1 MMMNIIILSI
11 LTLGSVDARLM
22 PNHVRLPRV
31 ILGSV
36 ILPSTSQFI
45 LCHHTSAILPKH
57 PRMSLSRIRLVKR
70 PIGVVAKAAVFQ
82 PRFYSVGENKPIPD
96 SPPLTSRWFTD
107 LQGQLKELT
116 DAKQPSECARQAR
129 ELYEFSQNN
138 WLELLA
144 GQQGFLTDKK
154 WRGLN
159 NHQLLW
165 GDMVSG
171 RWVFG

>member
-1 MMMNIIILSI
+1 
-11 LTLGSVDARLM
+11 
-22 PNHVRLPRV
+22 
-31 ILGSV
+31 
-36 ILPSTSQFI
+36 
-45 LCHHTSAILPKH
+45 
-57 PRMSLSRIRLVKR
+57 MSLSRIRLVKR

-165 GDMVSG
+165 GDMDSMGTKNAYHDYSV
-171 RWVFG
+171 